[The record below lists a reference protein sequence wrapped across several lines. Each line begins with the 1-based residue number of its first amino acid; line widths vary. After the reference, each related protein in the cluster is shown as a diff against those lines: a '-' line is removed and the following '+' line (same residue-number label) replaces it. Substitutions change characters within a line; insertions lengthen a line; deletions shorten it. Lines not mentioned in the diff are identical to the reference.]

1 MEEEGEVVIY
11 LALVVGEVLQMAEV
25 VVELAAPRGQ
35 RRKEE
40 EVPQSPEGVEEE
52 LGVLLLK
59 KACVSLVEE
68 VVSCLSVTAAA
79 LLSVMI

>member
-1 MEEEGEVVIY
+1 MEEEGGVVIY

-52 LGVLLLK
+52 LGVLLK

-68 VVSCLSVTAAA
+68 VVSFLSVTAAA